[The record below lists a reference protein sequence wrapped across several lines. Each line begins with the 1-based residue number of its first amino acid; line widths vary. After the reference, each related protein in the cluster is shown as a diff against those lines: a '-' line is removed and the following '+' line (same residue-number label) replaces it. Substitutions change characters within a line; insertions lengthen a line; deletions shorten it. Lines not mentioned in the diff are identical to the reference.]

1 MKDLKIGDRV
11 RVANGRYSDVV
22 LFTHRDEKHQG
33 RFVEILT
40 ENGPTLR
47 LTNGHYLHVNSKL
60 MPAHSAKPGDVLRD
74 GRNEATSFGFIV
86 RNVRSVVDRGL
97 YNPQTI
103 HGDIIVNGIISNA
116 FTEAIQPF
124 LARSLMK
131 AVSLLYRVGMISELS
146 AGSLFKYGK
155 SWN

>member
-11 RVANGRYSDVV
+11 RVANGKYSDVI
-22 LFTHRDEKHQG
+22 LFTHRDEEHIG

-47 LTNGHYLHVNSKL
+47 LTNGHYLYVNHKL
-60 MPAHSAKPGDVLRD
+60 TPAHSVKPGDILKD
-74 GRNEATSFGFIV
+74 GTNEVPSSGFVV

-103 HGDIIVNGIISNA
+103 HGDIVVNGIISST
-116 FTEAIQPF
+116 FFEAVQPS
-124 LARSLMK
+124 LARTLMK
-131 AVSLLYRVGMISELS
+131 PVSLLYRMGLISESS
-146 AGSLFKYGK
+146 AGSLFKHGA